1 MFRQEALENKKLK
14 WQGRAILLSGIP
26 PWLVMMTCA
35 LFIVIFIIFI
45 TQGAYTRR
53 VNVGGEIS
61 TWPRTVSIDS
71 GVQGFVVKQFVSEG
85 QIIKKG
91 DAIYQIDVSKST
103 VDGVVSDNQRQDI
116 ESQLMRIDNIISRLE
131 QSKQTTLETLEK
143 QKTQYI
149 NAFKHSSEIVRESEE
164 GIKKLKQY
172 MDSYQQYQAKG
183 LINKDQLS
191 SQIALY
197 YQQQN
202 DLLTLSG
209 QNEQNALQITSL
221 ESQIQTEAAE
231 FDNRIY
237 QMELQRYD
245 LKKELVNTNMGGE
258 IIIRAASEGKI
269 DSLSVT
275 VGQMVNPGDSLLQII
290 PSNIKSYYLVIWVP
304 NDAVPY
310 VAAGDR
316 VNVRYEAFPAEK
328 FGQFAATVAMVSK
341 TPAAPQEMQTY
352 PGAPKSTQTAS
363 IPYYKVIVKP
373 EKQTIRY
380 DGKSMPLE
388 NGMKAEI
395 TLFLEKRKIYQW
407 MLSPFYDM
415 KQSAAGPI
423 NE

>member
-1 MFRQEALENKKLK
+1 MFRQEALDNKKLK
-14 WQGRAILLSGIP
+14 WQGSAILLSGLS
-26 PWLVMMTCA
+26 PWVIMIICA
-35 LFIVIFIIFI
+35 LFIAMFMIFI
-45 TQGAYTRR
+45 TQGNYTRR
-53 VNVGGEIS
+53 ANVSGEIS
-61 TWPRTVSIDS
+61 TWPHTVSIGS

-116 ESQLMRIDNIISRLE
+116 ESQLVRIDNIISRLE
-131 QSKQTTLETLEK
+131 QSKKHTLEMLEK
-143 QKTQYI
+143 QKSQYI
-149 NAFKHSSEIVRESEE
+149 NAFKHSSDIVRQSEE
-164 GIKKLKQY
+164 GLKKIKQY

-191 SQIALY
+191 SQVALY

-202 DLLTLSG
+202 DLLSLSG

-237 QMELQRYD
+237 QMELRRYD
-245 LKKELVNTNMGGE
+245 LRKERVNTNVGGE
-258 IIIRAASEGKI
+258 IIIRASSEGII

-275 VGQMVNPGDSLLQII
+275 LGQMVNPGDSLLQII
-290 PSNIKSYYLVIWVP
+290 PSKIKSYYLVAWVP
-304 NDAVPY
+304 NDAMPY
-310 VAAGDR
+310 VSVGDN
-316 VNVRYEAFPAEK
+316 VNVRYEAFPVEK
-328 FGQFAATVAMVSK
+328 FGQFAAMVTMVSK
-341 TPAAPQEMQTY
+341 TPASPQEMQTY
-352 PGAPKSTQTAS
+352 QGAPKSTQTAS
-363 IPYYKVIVKP
+363 VPYYKVVVKP
-373 EKQTIRY
+373 EKKSVRY
-380 DGKSMPLE
+380 DGKSLSLE

-415 KQSAAGPI
+415 RQSAAGAV